1 MKLTTTID
9 VQLISKA
16 NAREH
21 RRVRDQRIIKEREA
35 TTFALHL
42 ADKLAT
48 LSFEQGAR
56 VTLSRPYH
64 ETPLDDDNIRA
75 AFKAVRDAVAEF
87 LGVDDGE
94 ERLHFI
100 YQQTKAVRTGVKQSK
115 PGWKKV
121 KDKETG
127 EVTKVRKVVKNVA
140 AYDTRPTVTIE
151 VMPVQDIDPQVKRV
165 RELEDKLRRV
175 EDRLS
180 HVRSVT
186 SKRGSDYEVRIT
198 ELEECLRRWENFAYV
213 NETKGQELG
222 PVVSSI
228 VAETRALLA
237 KCVSVDL
244 EALLTS
250 SK

>member
-35 TTFALHL
+35 TLKVLPPTLFDGSTL
-42 ADKLAT
+42 AGAITHDR
-48 LSFEQGAR
+48 GAR

-75 AFKAVRDAVAEF
+75 AFKAVRDAIAEF

-94 ERLHFI
+94 DRLHWI
-100 YQQTKAVRTGVKQSK
+100 YQQTKAVRTGVRQSK

-127 EVTKVRKVVKNVA
+127 EVTRVRKVVKNVA
-140 AYDTRPTVTIE
+140 AYDTRPTITIE
-151 VMPVQDIDPQVKRV
+151 VMPVGDIDPQVKRV
-165 RELEDKLRRV
+165 RELEAQL
-175 EDRLS
+175 DRWA
-180 HVRSVT
+180 VF
-186 SKRGSDYEVRIT
+186 G
-198 ELEECLRRWENFAYV
+198 
-213 NETKGQELG
+213 
-222 PVVSSI
+222 VVSLGVPEEHDIMTS
-228 VAETRALLA
+228 TRRLLGM
-237 KCVSVDL
+237 V
-244 EALLTS
+244 TT
-250 SK
+250 

>member
-21 RRVRDQRIIKEREA
+21 RRVRDQRIINERE
-35 TTFALHL
+35 TTALALIRASFDASMVL
-42 ADKLAT
+42 AVYPEK
-48 LSFEQGAR
+48 GAR

-75 AFKAVRDAVAEF
+75 AFKAVRDAVAYF

-100 YQQTKAVRTGVKQSK
+100 YQQTKAVRTGVRQSK

-127 EVTKVRKVVKNVA
+127 EVTRVRKVVKNVA

-151 VMPVQDIDPQVKRV
+151 VLPVADIDPQVKRV
-165 RELEDKLRRV
+165 RELE
-175 EDRLS
+175 
-180 HVRSVT
+180 
-186 SKRGSDYEVRIT
+186 
-198 ELEECLRRWENFAYV
+198 ECLKRWEHFAYV
-213 NETKGQELG
+213 NEKLGRDFG
-222 PVVSSI
+222 PVVPDIIAHTRSLLNGANI
-228 VAETRALLA
+228 RCET
-237 KCVSVDL
+237 
-244 EALLTS
+244 
-250 SK
+250 